1 MREIRNKCVYLQ
13 RYIQANFQKLR
24 RGAALG
30 SVTPF
35 RYSSPSAPL
44 LGAAHLSLD
53 FRPTSLLNRVHFIPR
68 VQCAPPLPFPL
79 PQSLTRR
86 ADPFSSARSRLAR
99 TLGGGQAKRC
109 RLGGLACG

>member
-53 FRPTSLLNRVHFIPR
+53 FRLPSLLDGACSFLEPSASYLI
-68 VQCAPPLPFPL
+68 FPL
-79 PQSLTRR
+79 
-86 ADPFSSARSRLAR
+86 SSELDAA
-99 TLGGGQAKRC
+99 G
-109 RLGGLACG
+109 

>member
-35 RYSSPSAPL
+35 RYSSPSAPP

-53 FRPTSLLNRVHFIPR
+53 FRLTSLLNREHSFL
-68 VQCAPPLPFPL
+68 APSALPPAFPL
-79 PQSLTRR
+79 TCELDT
-86 ADPFSSARSRLAR
+86 
-99 TLGGGQAKRC
+99 
-109 RLGGLACG
+109 AC

>member
-24 RGAALG
+24 RGATLG

-44 LGAAHLSLD
+44 LGAAHFSLD
-53 FRPTSLLNRVHFIPR
+53 FRLTSLLNRVHSFLEPR
-68 VQCAPPLPFPL
+68 ALPPAFPL
-79 PQSLTRR
+79 FSLLDG
-86 ADPFSSARSRLAR
+86 A
-99 TLGGGQAKRC
+99 G
-109 RLGGLACG
+109 

>member
-44 LGAAHLSLD
+44 LSAAHLSLD
-53 FRPTSLLNRVHFIPR
+53 FSLTPLLNREHSFLEPS
-68 VQCAPPLPFPL
+68 ALSPTFPL
-79 PQSLTRR
+79 TSE
-86 ADPFSSARSRLAR
+86 LA
-99 TLGGGQAKRC
+99 A
-109 RLGGLACG
+109 AC